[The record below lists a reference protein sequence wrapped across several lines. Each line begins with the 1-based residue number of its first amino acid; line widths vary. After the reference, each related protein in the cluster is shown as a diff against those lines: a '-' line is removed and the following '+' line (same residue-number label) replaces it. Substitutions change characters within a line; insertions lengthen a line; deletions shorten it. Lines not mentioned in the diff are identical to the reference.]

1 MADESTAPDSRGT
14 DEQPVEV
21 VGDGEYRF
29 ANGFDVA
36 QPQTMVY
43 LDFFQQDPREPTEGL
58 RVGGLVIHPALVPLL
73 IERLSA
79 VRQEDGGA
87 G

>member
-1 MADESTAPDSRGT
+1 MADSPHDHAASE
-14 DEQPVEV
+14 VEV
-21 VGDGEYRF
+21 WGPGEYRF
-29 ANGFDVA
+29 ANGIDVA

-43 LDFFQQDPREPTEGL
+43 LDFFQQNPRKPGEGDQ
-58 RVGGLVIHPALVPLL
+58 VGQIVIHPGLVPYL

-79 VRQEDGGA
+79 VRQEDSGA